1 MFVGDLRYNYR
12 QNIIKGRGTEKP
24 HLEAHW
30 DHPEFLVSGAISM
43 ADLKPVAFSLVGPL
57 VKKKSKPDDSH
68 HR

>member
-57 VKKKSKPDDSH
+57 VKKKIET
-68 HR
+68 R